1 MNALVTNAMADAVA
15 HVARAAAL
23 CPLDAPRDEAP
34 PPLHALFRH
43 VSDSRP
49 LYRRMLGD
57 QGSALFGARLR
68 ERLTAELTAAF
79 CEGRRPAGFED
90 VPAELRAAYLA
101 GALIAVVATWVAD
114 ETPASAEETAL
125 AFWRLFRG

>member
-1 MNALVTNAMADAVA
+1 MPWPTPWPTWPGQRRSAPSTHRATRHPHPARVVPARLGQQAAVPA
-15 HVARAAAL
+15 HA
-23 CPLDAPRDEAP
+23 
-34 PPLHALFRH
+34 
-43 VSDSRP
+43 
-49 LYRRMLGD
+49 GD
-57 QGSALFGARLR
+57 QGNALFAARLR

>member
-1 MNALVTNAMADAVA
+1 M
-15 HVARAAAL
+15 
-23 CPLDAPRDEAP
+23 
-34 PPLHALFRH
+34 FRH

-57 QGSALFGARLR
+57 QGSALFAARLR

-79 CEGRRPAGFED
+79 REGRRPAGFED
-90 VPAELRAAYLA
+90 VPAELHAAYLA

-125 AFWRLFRG
+125 AFSRLFRG